1 MSPPPPQIQD
11 ALREAEDADLFVECA
26 RRGWTVY
33 APPTS
38 SGTVVVTPPEFGG
51 DATEAIQ
58 AAIDEVAERNTAPE
72 EKWLDVWRDLQR
84 ATTSHESDSL
94 DEAAGWIIDAITGL
108 YLLLE
113 PPSVRQRRTDDE

>member
-33 APPTS
+33 TTTS
-38 SGTVVVTPPEFGG
+38 KVTPPES
-51 DATEAIQ
+51 
-58 AAIDEVAERNTAPE
+58 ERNTAPE